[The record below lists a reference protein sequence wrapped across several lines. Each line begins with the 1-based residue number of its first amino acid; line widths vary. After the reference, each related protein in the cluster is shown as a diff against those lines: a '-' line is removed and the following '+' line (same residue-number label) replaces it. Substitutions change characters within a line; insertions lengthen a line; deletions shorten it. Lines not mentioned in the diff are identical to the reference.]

1 MQKIGTRLRSLTKD
15 EVHVTKNNYKSFEKQ
30 KTIVL
35 QITKDSIVFYKRMFK
50 QQMIKIPTVENT
62 DDGFIFFY
70 KR

>member
-1 MQKIGTRLRSLTKD
+1 MTKD

-30 KTIVL
+30 KTTVL

>member
-1 MQKIGTRLRSLTKD
+1 MTKD